1 MGSESERR
9 CASGPKCRE
18 SERLEAT
25 TRQVGKLLST
35 SDGLCDGCLIN
46 VERAVV
52 GFNADFA
59 ECGVLIGEAP
69 RVYSDQVSYS
79 REIPVPIRLT
89 IEELR
94 RCIFD
99 ELTFWATELG
109 AGRQLVNRSMDDKV
123 RISVDYLAPRIG
135 DLLKLGPTPR
145 ASWNRMGEPAGMVKI
160 DGIAGALRF
169 VELRRRVRVAA
180 GRSDLVHRLTP
191 ACPWCDQRS
200 LVRHNGSSHV
210 ACEACDK
217 IIPEKHYDWFVAT
230 VIREQSRVAA

>member
-1 MGSESERR
+1 
-9 CASGPKCRE
+9 
-18 SERLEAT
+18 
-25 TRQVGKLLST
+25 
-35 SDGLCDGCLIN
+35 
-46 VERAVV
+46 
-52 GFNADFA
+52 
-59 ECGVLIGEAP
+59 
-69 RVYSDQVSYS
+69 
-79 REIPVPIRLT
+79 
-89 IEELR
+89 
-94 RCIFD
+94 
-99 ELTFWATELG
+99 
-109 AGRQLVNRSMDDKV
+109 
-123 RISVDYLAPRIG
+123 
-135 DLLKLGPTPR
+135 
-145 ASWNRMGEPAGMVKI
+145 MVKI